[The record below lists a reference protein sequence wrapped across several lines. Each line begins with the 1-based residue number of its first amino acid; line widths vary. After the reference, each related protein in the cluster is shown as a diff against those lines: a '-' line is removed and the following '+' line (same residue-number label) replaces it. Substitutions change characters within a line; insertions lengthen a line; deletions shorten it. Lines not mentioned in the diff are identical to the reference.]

1 MNKLFYK
8 DYLNNI
14 SDLIAISKNIN
25 FKSLLDK
32 INKKE
37 YIKVNS
43 HLIHKQRKISSTE
56 QFIFNL
62 DNYITYIKSKLFINQ
77 FDLQNIIDLTIYNK
91 NNKIL
96 YLNIYYYDDPESFI
110 NGFKKMFM
118 NNYNENYKKL
128 KKYININKMN
138 FDELTNYINS
148 NKKRPYIYFE
158 NINSNNIAFYID
170 LFKEMS
176 IVD

>member
-77 FDLQNIIDLTIYNK
+77 FD
-91 NNKIL
+91 
-96 YLNIYYYDDPESFI
+96 SF
-110 NGFKKMFM
+110 
-118 NNYNENYKKL
+118 
-128 KKYININKMN
+128 
-138 FDELTNYINS
+138 
-148 NKKRPYIYFE
+148 
-158 NINSNNIAFYID
+158 
-170 LFKEMS
+170 
-176 IVD
+176 